1 MKALASLLTSLLITT
16 LVGHAAAGSLAVDTE
31 KCRIQVDIRAT
42 GHGFTADL
50 KKFTAKVAGDET
62 TLQPTTF
69 DLDWSFKDL
78 DSDNDDRD
86 KQMVDWLGGGE
97 PKGSFQ
103 FVKSWTD
110 AKGAT
115 YAEGKLTIN
124 KTTKTISFPY
134 TAKKDGSWVTISGK
148 ATMDYED
155 FGLPIIRSMGLL
167 KVAPELIVRFHVVGK
182 VE

>member
-1 MKALASLLTSLLITT
+1 MKALAPLLAGLLLAT
-16 LVGHAAAGSLAVDTE
+16 LAGQATAGSLAVDAE

-42 GHGFTADL
+42 GHAFTANL
-50 KKFTAKVAGDET
+50 KTFTAKVAGDDT

-69 DLDWSFKDL
+69 DLDWNFKDL

-115 YAEGKLTIN
+115 FAEGRLTIN

-148 ATMDYED
+148 ATMDYQD

-167 KVAPELIVRFHVVGK
+167 KVAPELNVRFHVVGK
-182 VE
+182 LE